1 MDQEF
6 VLYFLQVVTGSM
18 FWRAQNQTACSY
30 VVRMPRLRRTLRT
43 GKRRVRKENL
53 LVNGN

>member
-1 MDQEF
+1 MDQEL
-6 VLYFLQVVTGSM
+6 VLYPLQVVTGSM

-43 GKRRVRKENL
+43 GKRRVRKENF
-53 LVNGN
+53 